1 MTHSILQKGSGRFF
15 PLNALV
21 KFILLFVL
29 VFLVCISPS
38 YFLPVHQVSNSG
50 ETRGVWITN
59 VNSGVLYLPGGID
72 RSLRQ
77 LSQLQFNTVYPVVWN
92 RGFTFYPSD
101 LARQEIGKS
110 QQPLLSWAHIG
121 GDALQKITRRAHQ
134 HKMRVIPWF
143 EYGLI
148 VPASSELIQKH
159 PDWVTRGFTGRTQIS
174 YEDELEATSD
184 GSNSILRPRPI
195 EQVWLNPFRPDVQK
209 FLTGLILEVV
219 KNYHIEGIQLDDHFG
234 LPVQLGYDDWTI
246 ALYKLEHGGDFPPA
260 NIYDRDW
267 MRWRAAK
274 LTNFLARIRQEIKK
288 VKPDVIISLSPNS
301 YGFAYR
307 HYLQDWTTWVQKGL
321 VDEIVLQVYRDNL
334 KKFGVELSQAAV
346 KFAKKQ
352 VPVSVAILSGTW
364 NRPIKIEQIEAQV
377 KYTRQQKF
385 KGVSFFYWETLWGYF
400 TPESPRQ
407 RRQVFQTLFQR
418 KEKVEA

>member
-1 MTHSILQKGSGRFF
+1 M
-15 PLNALV
+15 
-21 KFILLFVL
+21 
-29 VFLVCISPS
+29 
-38 YFLPVHQVSNSG
+38 
-50 ETRGVWITN
+50 RGVWITN

-72 RSLRQ
+72 RSLGQ

-101 LARQEIGKS
+101 IAREEIGES
-110 QQPLLSWAHIG
+110 QEPLLSWAHVG
-121 GDALQKITRRAHQ
+121 GDVLEKITARAHR

-148 VPASSELIQKH
+148 VPATSKLVEKH
-159 PDWVTRGFTGRTQIS
+159 PDWVTRTFTGTTRIS
-174 YEDELEATSD
+174 YEDELEANSGSSD
-184 GSNSILRPRPI
+184 SIFRPGAI

-219 KNYHIEGIQLDDHFG
+219 KNYDIEGIQLDDHFG

-246 ALYKLEHGGDFPPA
+246 ALYKLEHKGNFPPA
-260 NIYDRDW
+260 NIYDREW
-267 MRWRAAK
+267 MRWRATK
-274 LTNFLARIRQEIKK
+274 LTQFISQIRQEIKK
-288 VKPDVIISLSPNS
+288 LKPNVKISLSPNS

-307 HYLQDWTTWVQKGL
+307 NYLQDWTTWVERKL

-334 KKFGVELSQAAV
+334 DKFGVELSQAAV
-346 KFAKKQ
+346 QYAKKRI
-352 VPVSVAILSGTW
+352 PVSVAILSGTW
-364 NRPIKIEQIEAQV
+364 TRPVKIQQIGEQV
-377 KYTRQQKF
+377 KYTRKQKF

-407 RRQVFQTLFQR
+407 RRQVFQTLFTGESAVGSGQS
-418 KEKVEA
+418 EKTSASKKKI